1 MKVTNFLRIT
11 IRVARQMVREEDD
24 AIKRA
29 KLRKIADAYNRM
41 LYAFFAEGNGH
52 KDIPGKTIGR
62 VKRAIKEI
70 PEEEIE
76 SRIRKILQDFVS

>member
-11 IRVARQMVREEDD
+11 IRVARQMVREESDPD
-24 AIKRA
+24 KRA

-41 LYAFFAEGNGH
+41 LYAFFAEGDEH

-62 VKRAIKEI
+62 VKRAIKEV

-76 SRIRKILQDFVS
+76 SRIREILQDFVS